1 MFNYY
6 DDRLQHTYDPSQ
18 NAHDLTV
25 PVIAVN
31 SFDDPFSPP
40 DGTTYLTHTT
50 LILNYNNNIMSMN
63 EC

>member
-50 LILNYNNNIMSMN
+50 LIPIIIIMLM
-63 EC
+63 